1 VVDPGWAAHIVG
13 MKAKQK
19 SGKAYLATLVIPA
32 RGPVRMR
39 KSGAGPHSSAPNRQ
53 RTRTDA
59 RRAALRDAA
68 NSH

>member
-1 VVDPGWAAHIVG
+1 MVD

-19 SGKAYLATLVIPA
+19 SGKAYLETLVIPA

-68 NSH
+68 DSH

>member
-1 VVDPGWAAHIVG
+1 MVDLGRAAHISG
-13 MKAKQK
+13 MKTKQK

-39 KSGAGPHSSAPNRQ
+39 KSGAGPHASAPNRQ

-68 NSH
+68 DSH